1 MHNSFSVTIFP
12 LALFFFSALFY
23 SLSQKNNMRANRWE
37 MRAVGAVVIVLG
49 LVQVY
54 TSWMLLPDHYPRS
67 ARSHH
72 SFRLEA
78 NTSLQIENIMTDL
91 SALKAELHQLRVHAE
106 QERRATSLQLAA
118 ALNNS
123 HSAITQIH
131 VLREANI
138 RMNDQ
143 LERFVNA
150 SREATSTSTF
160 STILSKVFNKKSM
173 IEIQHEHQHGANTS
187 SSWLSL
193 SKSQPLGSY
202 HAGNSS
208 IGNWLQAYARG
219 PRSISP
225 LKVSFVRL
233 SET

>member
-1 MHNSFSVTIFP
+1 MGT
-12 LALFFFSALFY
+12 
-23 SLSQKNNMRANRWE
+23 
-37 MRAVGAVVIVLG
+37 VVIVLG

-54 TSWMLLPDHYPRS
+54 TSWMLIPDHYPRS
-67 ARSHH
+67 YARSHH

-91 SALKAELHQLRVHAE
+91 SAIKAELYQLRVHAE
-106 QERRATSLQLAA
+106 QEGRATSLQLAA

-123 HSAITQIH
+123 HSAITQIQ

-138 RMNDQ
+138 RLNDQ
-143 LERFVNA
+143 LESFVNA

-160 STILSKVFNKKSM
+160 STILSKVFNKKST

-208 IGNWLQAYARG
+208 IGSWLQAYARG

-225 LKVSFVRL
+225 LKVSFFSVFRNIIMI
-233 SET
+233 S

>member
-1 MHNSFSVTIFP
+1 
-12 LALFFFSALFY
+12 
-23 SLSQKNNMRANRWE
+23 MRANRWE

-54 TSWMLLPDHYPRS
+54 TSWMLIPDHYPRS
-67 ARSHH
+67 HARSSRNGIHH
-72 SFRLEA
+72 SLRSEA

-91 SALKAELHQLRVHAE
+91 SALKAELYQLRENTE

-160 STILSKVFNKKSM
+160 STILSKVFNKKST
-173 IEIQHEHQHGANTS
+173 IEIQHQHQHGANTS

-208 IGNWLQAYARG
+208 IGSWLQAYARG

-225 LKVSFVRL
+225 LKVYFFRL

>member
-1 MHNSFSVTIFP
+1 
-12 LALFFFSALFY
+12 
-23 SLSQKNNMRANRWE
+23 
-37 MRAVGAVVIVLG
+37 MRAVGTVVIVLG

-91 SALKAELHQLRVHAE
+91 SAIKAELYQLRVHAE
-106 QERRATSLQLAA
+106 QEGRATSLQLAA

-123 HSAITQIH
+123 HSAITQIQ

-138 RMNDQ
+138 RLNDQ
-143 LERFVNA
+143 LESFVNA

-160 STILSKVFNKKSM
+160 STILSKVFNKKST
-173 IEIQHEHQHGANTS
+173 IEIQHEHGANTS

-208 IGNWLQAYARG
+208 IGSWLQAYARG

-225 LKVSFVRL
+225 LKVSFFFGFQKHNNEL
-233 SET
+233 S